1 MELLADTHVLLWAA
15 AEPERLDERS
25 RDMILSPEAQVWFSA
40 VSIWEVAIKSGLG
53 RDDFKVSP
61 YILRRAL
68 LDHDYRELTVN
79 STHAAAVSTL
89 PSIHRDPFD
98 RLLLAQAEIEGMLFL
113 TADEQLLEYPG
124 LIHRVG

>member
-1 MELLADTHVLLWAA
+1 MD
-15 AEPERLDERS
+15 
-25 RDMILSPEAQVWFSA
+25 FCA
-40 VSIWEVAIKSGLG
+40 VISKCQKTSIKSGLG

-68 LDHDYRELTVN
+68 LDHDYRELAVN
-79 STHAAAVSTL
+79 ATHAAAVSAL
-89 PSIHRDPFD
+89 PAIHKDPFD